1 MNNVKILFLLCTLLY
16 NKKQLYSYGD
26 YDDRIKNR
34 LLIRQAFFLNDKEK
48 QNSTKKKTKKR
59 LNPLGDP
66 WLSYVENIYEYKN
79 IKIGYSLLKKS
90 GERISKIIPGK
101 TIFLYNSNNEFFL
114 VENVSIIKKFIIGDF
129 SLGFGQGL
137 VFNNSFISRPLE
149 QIKVIKIQRGIERIN
164 NHVANKIKGLAGTFK
179 ISKNISTT
187 LFAGKNYIDGRVFN
201 NTITSA
207 CRRLTYDSNK
217 NIEKK
222 NKIKETIKGFN
233 FLFYNKDD
241 SLEIGFNFVK
251 TTFNLPF
258 QPVKKISHLFQGN
271 SNINYSYFARY
282 LLGPIHFFLEHAY
295 SRAEE
300 TSFTKK
306 FGHGKA
312 LLCGFIANTVKNIDI
327 ALCYRK
333 YSPNYYNFYGRSF
346 CVCNNANSSQL
357 KGAGKNEKGLYFCTL
372 IKIYNNLDITYSYD
386 TYKNPWQS
394 YNYKYKNGHEHLLS
408 LKYYQKRKSF
418 FLFIKETSQS
428 IATQKGWMIK
438 NKTYYIKKNL
448 KLTYDNN
455 IVLSLQ
461 THIAFEKISKISVG
475 VYSSLTI
482 PFKKNKI
489 DIFLIAAKISG
500 NKNLYINKKKGYR
513 EQGNT
518 TINDNVFIL
527 GFSLKIKITRT
538 LLINVFFEYCY
549 KNKYNNM
556 PNIKISLVSN
566 S

>member
-1 MNNVKILFLLCTLLY
+1 MNTVKFLFLLSCIILY
-16 NKKQLYSYGD
+16 HKQLYSYGEL
-26 YDDRIKNR
+26 KNR
-34 LLIRQAFFLNDKEK
+34 FLSRQAFFLNNKK
-48 QNSTKKKTKKR
+48 QTCNKKKRKPKS
-59 LNPLGDP
+59 LGSP

-179 ISKNISTT
+179 ISNNISTT
-187 LFAGKNYIDGRVFN
+187 LFAGKNFIDGRVFN

-282 LLGPIHFFLEHAY
+282 LLGPIHFFLERAY

-312 LLCGFIANTVKNIDI
+312 LLCGFIANTVKEIDI

-333 YSPNYYNFYGRSF
+333 YAPNYYNFYGRSF
-346 CVCNNANSSQL
+346 CVCNNTNSSQL
-357 KGAGKNEKGLYFCTL
+357 KGAGKNERGLYFCTL
-372 IKIYNNLDITYSYD
+372 IKIYNNLNLTYSYD
-386 TYKNPWQS
+386 TYKNPWHS
-394 YNYKYKNGHEHLLS
+394 YNYKYRNGHEHLLS
-408 LKYYQKRKSF
+408 LKYYQKRNVFSL
-418 FLFIKETSQS
+418 FLKEKMQS
-428 IATQKGWMIK
+428 ITTQKGETIK
-438 NKTYYIKKNL
+438 NNTYYIKGNM
-448 KLTYDNN
+448 KLTWDNN
-455 IVLSLQ
+455 IVLLVQ
-461 THIAFEKISKISVG
+461 KHISFEKISKISAG
-475 VYSSLTI
+475 VYLCLTI

-489 DIFLIAAKISG
+489 DIFLIIAKISG
-500 NKNLYINKKKGYR
+500 DKNL
-513 EQGNT
+513 
-518 TINDNVFIL
+518 
-527 GFSLKIKITRT
+527 
-538 LLINVFFEYCY
+538 
-549 KNKYNNM
+549 
-556 PNIKISLVSN
+556 
-566 S
+566 

>member
-16 NKKQLYSYGD
+16 YKKQLYSYGD

-34 LLIRQAFFLNDKEK
+34 LLIRQAFFLNDKKK
-48 QNSTKKKTKKR
+48 QNSTKKTKKR
-59 LNPLGDP
+59 FNPLGDP

-114 VENVSIIKKFIIGDF
+114 VENVSIIKKIIIGDF

-179 ISKNISTT
+179 ISNNISTT

-282 LLGPIHFFLEHAY
+282 LLGPIHFFLENAY

-312 LLCGFIANTVKNIDI
+312 LLCGFIANTVKEIDI

-346 CVCNNANSSQL
+346 CVCNNANSSKL
-357 KGAGKNEKGLYFCTL
+357 KGAGKNERGLYFCTL
-372 IKIYNNLDITYSYD
+372 IKIYNNLNLTYSYD

-394 YNYKYKNGHEHLLS
+394 YKYKCRNGHERLLS
-408 LKYYQKRKSF
+408 LKYYQKRNVFSL
-418 FLFIKETSQS
+418 FLKEKMQS
-428 IATQKGWMIK
+428 ITTRKGETIK
-438 NKTYYIKKNL
+438 NNTYYIKGNM
-448 KLTYDNN
+448 KLSWDNN
-455 IVLSLQ
+455 IVLLVQ
-461 THIAFEKISKISVG
+461 KHISFEKISKISAG
-475 VYSSLTI
+475 VYICLTI

-489 DIFLIAAKISG
+489 DIFLITAKISG

-518 TINDNVFIL
+518 TINNNVFIL
-527 GFSLKIKITRT
+527 GFSLNIKISRK
-538 LLINVFFEYCY
+538 LLINIFFEYCY
-549 KNKYNNM
+549 KKKYNNM
-556 PNIKISLVSN
+556 PNIKISLVSL

>member
-1 MNNVKILFLLCTLLY
+1 MNTVKFLFLLSCIILY
-16 NKKQLYSYGD
+16 HKQLYSYGD
-26 YDDRIKNR
+26 YDDKIKNR
-34 LLIRQAFFLNDKEK
+34 FLSRQAFFLNNKK
-48 QNSTKKKTKKR
+48 QTCNKKKRKPKS
-59 LNPLGDP
+59 LGSP

-79 IKIGYSLLKKS
+79 IKFGYSVLKKS
-90 GERISKIIPGK
+90 GERISKIIPCK
-101 TIFLYNSNNEFFL
+101 TIFLFNSNNEFFL
-114 VENVSIIKKFIIGDF
+114 VENVSRIKKIIIGDF

-137 VFNNSFISRPLE
+137 VFNNSFISRHLE

-164 NHVANKIKGLAGTFK
+164 NHVANKIKGVAGTFK
-179 ISKNISTT
+179 ISNNISTT
-187 LFAGKNYIDGRVFN
+187 LFAGKNYVDGRVFN

-207 CRRLTYDSNK
+207 CRRLTYDTNK

-258 QPVKKISHLFQGN
+258 HPVKKISHLFQGS

-312 LLCGFIANTVKNIDI
+312 LLCGFIANTVKEIDI

-333 YSPNYYNFYGRSF
+333 YAPNYYNFYGRSF
-346 CVCNNANSSQL
+346 CVCNNTNSSQL
-357 KGAGKNEKGLYFCTL
+357 KGAGKNEMGLYFCTL
-372 IKIYNNLDITYSYD
+372 IKIYNNLNLTYSYD

-394 YNYKYKNGHEHLLS
+394 HNYKCRNGHEHLLS
-408 LKYYQKRKSF
+408 LKYYQKRNVFSL
-418 FLFIKETSQS
+418 FLKEKMQS
-428 IATQKGWMIK
+428 ITTQKGETIK
-438 NKTYYIKKNL
+438 NKTYYIKGNI

-455 IVLSLQ
+455 IVLLVQ
-461 THIAFEKISKISVG
+461 KHISFEKISKISAG
-475 VYSSLTI
+475 VYLCLTI

-489 DIFLIAAKISG
+489 DIFLIIAKISG
-500 NKNLYINKKKGYR
+500 DKNLYINKKRGYR

-518 TINDNVFIL
+518 TINNNVFIL
-527 GFSLKIKITRT
+527 GFSLNFKISRK
-538 LLINVFFEYCY
+538 LLINIFFEYCY
-549 KNKYNNM
+549 KKKYNNM
-556 PNIKISLVSN
+556 PNIKISLVSI

>member
-16 NKKQLYSYGD
+16 HKKQLYSYGD

-48 QNSTKKKTKKR
+48 QTSSKKNKKR

-114 VENVSIIKKFIIGDF
+114 VENVSIIKNFIIGDF

-137 VFNNSFISRPLE
+137 VFNNSFIFRPLE

-179 ISKNISTT
+179 ISNNISTT

-282 LLGPIHFFLEHAY
+282 LLGPIHFFLENAY

-312 LLCGFIANTVKNIDI
+312 LLCGFIANTVKEIDI

-333 YSPNYYNFYGRSF
+333 YAPNYYNFYGRSF
-346 CVCNNANSSQL
+346 CVCNNTNSSQL
-357 KGAGKNEKGLYFCTL
+357 KGAGKNERGLYFCTL
-372 IKIYNNLDITYSYD
+372 IKIYNNIDLTYSYD
-386 TYKNPWQS
+386 IYKNQWQS
-394 YNYKYKNGHEHLLS
+394 YKYKCKNGHEHLLS
-408 LKYYQKRKSF
+408 LKYYQKRNVFSL
-418 FLFIKETSQS
+418 FLKEKMQS
-428 IATQKGWMIK
+428 ITTQKGETIK
-438 NKTYYIKKNL
+438 NNTYYIKGNM
-448 KLTYDNN
+448 KLTWDNN
-455 IVLSLQ
+455 IVLLVQ
-461 THIAFEKISKISVG
+461 KHISFEKISKISAG
-475 VYSSLTI
+475 VYLCLTI

-513 EQGNT
+513 EQGST
-518 TINDNVFIL
+518 TINNNVFIL
-527 GFSLKIKITRT
+527 GFSLNIKISRK
-538 LLINVFFEYCY
+538 LLINIFFEYCY
-549 KNKYNNM
+549 KKKYNNM
-556 PNIKISLVSN
+556 PNIKISLVSL

>member
-1 MNNVKILFLLCTLLY
+1 MNNVKFLFLLCMFLY
-16 NKKQLYSYGD
+16 HKKQIYSYGD
-26 YDDRIKNR
+26 YDDRIKKR
-34 LLIRQAFFLNDKEK
+34 LLIRQAFLLNGKEK
-48 QNSTKKKTKKR
+48 QTFKKNKKKVT
-59 LNPLGDP
+59 PLGEQ
-66 WLSYVENIYEYKN
+66 WLSYIENIYEYKK
-79 IKIGYSLLKKS
+79 IKFGYSLLKKP
-90 GERISKIIPGK
+90 GERISKIDPGK
-101 TIFLYNSNNEFFL
+101 TIFLFNTNNEFFL
-114 VENVSIIKKFIIGDF
+114 FENVSIIKKIIIGDF

-137 VFNNSFISRPLE
+137 VFNNAFIFKPLE
-149 QIKVIKIQRGIERIN
+149 QIKVMKIQRGIKRTN
-164 NHVANKIKGLAGTFK
+164 SHVANKIKGLAGTFE
-179 ISKNISTT
+179 ITENISTT
-187 LFAGKNYIDGRVFN
+187 LFVGKNYIDGRVFN
-201 NTITSA
+201 DKITSV
-207 CRRLTYDSNK
+207 CRRLTYDTYK

-222 NKIKETIKGFN
+222 NKIKESVKGFN

-241 SLEIGFNFVK
+241 SLEIGFVFVK
-251 TTFNLPF
+251 TTFSLPF
-258 QPVKKISHLFQGN
+258 QPVKKLTHLFQGN
-271 SNINYSYFARY
+271 ENINYSYFIRY
-282 LLGPIHFFLEHAY
+282 LLGPIHFFLENAY
-295 SRAEE
+295 SQAEE
-300 TSFTKK
+300 TSFSKK
-306 FGHGKA
+306 YGHGKA
-312 LLCGFIANTVKNIDI
+312 LICGFIANTLKNIDI

-428 IATQKGWMIK
+428 IATQKGLMIK

-475 VYSSLTI
+475 VYSCLTI

-527 GFSLKIKITRT
+527 GFSLNIKITRT

-556 PNIKISLVSN
+556 PNIKLSLVSN